1 MYIIKQTDI
10 FSKWL
15 KRLKD
20 VRGKVAII
28 RRIDRMKLGNFGD
41 HKAIGEGI
49 SELRITIGPGY
60 RVYYTKKE
68 DEIIILLIGGDKSTQ
83 SVDIAKAKQLLKELE
98 DE

>member
-15 KRLKD
+15 KKLKALQ
-20 VRGKVAII
+20 GKVAII

-49 SELRITIGPGY
+49 SELRITIGLGY
-60 RVYYTKKE
+60 RVYYTKKK
-68 DEIIILLIGGDKSTQ
+68 G
-83 SVDIAKAKQLLKELE
+83 
-98 DE
+98 